1 MPLIRQPLLALAFV
15 LAFAALPAPSVA
27 AQPTTEDVQA
37 VEAVLRQY
45 KDALERLDLKGV
57 DALFAARNTVVESG
71 KVEGSYADYLV
82 HHIGPEL
89 GHFKSFKFSDY
100 KVDTRLEGDIA
111 LTTETYRYTIVLKD
125 KPEPIE
131 RQAVASSALKKID
144 GRWQILSMHSSSRA
158 PRPPKPAAAAAPKH

>member
-1 MPLIRQPLLALAFV
+1 MPLNRQPLIALAFA
-15 LAFAALPAPSVA
+15 LAFAALPSPSPA
-27 AQPTTEDVQA
+27 AEPAADDTKA
-37 VEAVLRQY
+37 VETVLRQY

-57 DALFAARNTVVESG
+57 DALFATKNTVVESG

-82 HHIGPEL
+82 HHIGPEV

-100 KVDTRLEGDIA
+100 KVDTRIEGDIA
-111 LTTETYRYTIVLKD
+111 LTTESYRYTIVLKD

-131 RQAVASSALKKID
+131 RQAVSTSTLKNVD

>member
-1 MPLIRQPLLALAFV
+1 MPLHRQPLIALAFA
-15 LAFAALPAPSVA
+15 LAFAALPSPSPA
-27 AQPTTEDVQA
+27 AEPATADTKA
-37 VEAVLRQY
+37 VEAVLQQY

-100 KVDTRLEGDIA
+100 KVDTRIEGDIA
-111 LTTETYRYTIVLKD
+111 LTTETYRYAIVLKD

-131 RQAVASSALKKID
+131 RQAVATSALKKVD

-158 PRPPKPAAAAAPKH
+158 PRPPKPAAAAPKH

>member
-1 MPLIRQPLLALAFV
+1 MTLIRQLLLAPAFV
-15 LAFAALPAPSVA
+15 LAFAALPASSVA
-27 AQPTTEDVQA
+27 AEPTTEDVQA
-37 VEAVLRQY
+37 VEAVLRRY

-57 DALFAARNTVVESG
+57 DALFASKNTVVESG

-89 GHFKSFKFSDY
+89 GYFKSFKFSDY
-100 KVDTRLEGDIA
+100 KVDTRIEGDVA

-131 RQAVASSALKKID
+131 RQAVATSALKKID

-158 PRPPKPAAAAAPKH
+158 PRPPKPAAAPKH

>member
-1 MPLIRQPLLALAFV
+1 MPLHRQPLIALAFALV
-15 LAFAALPAPSVA
+15 IAALPTPSPA
-27 AQPTTEDVQA
+27 AEPATEDTKA

-89 GHFKSFKFSDY
+89 GHFKSFRFSDY
-100 KVDTRLEGDIA
+100 KVDTRIEGDIA
-111 LTTETYRYTIVLKD
+111 LTTESYRYTIVLKD

-131 RQAVASSALKKID
+131 RQAVATSALKKVD

-158 PRPPKPAAAAAPKH
+158 PRPPKPAAAAPKH